1 MTDILKH
8 TIVNVWKSVTFGMNK
23 WDKIYFRNHLESML
37 EYKTTVLTH
46 LWDTSQINA
55 KSIAKN
61 FSRNLWKESFSDLPL
76 KVRKIMVKFIWQLD
90 KDAMFCFDGVD
101 VNKNSAK
108 KMEQIKIVRDGS
120 TRTYWNGYVFHWVS
134 VRWIPFLLEREKV
147 KNIKKE
153 NIRFDIFQRQVETIV
168 SSFWRWYWILADRLY
183 DDYKKFN
190 LLLEYEYNFAI
201 RAKTNR
207 KVTIVNHPTLKW
219 IKIKVWK
226 LPIWKYEVTFN
237 WINQNLFIFVKKMK
251 GQKEPI
257 RVISNVND
265 EKVIERYLKRW
276 EIERIFKSGK
286 QEYNF
291 EKIGTQSIQKIDNL
305 VALLQ
310 LCLWISAYIYNK
322 IKPVFGFG
330 QEKKAT
336 SFASFSRNLKKFLKQ
351 KWKTFNRNSIICFIG
366 NYMKK
371 IKNMKYFWKK
381 PILKPVIS
389 SQLCLF

>member
-1 MTDILKH
+1 
-8 TIVNVWKSVTFGMNK
+8 
-23 WDKIYFRNHLESML
+23 ML